1 MKSFLPSLVILCLLI
16 HWSIQFDCNDK
27 KSSISTSSPFYSS
40 FNIQNCYNC
49 IAKNGEK
56 KVNIP
61 ILNGRHCYIPSSS
74 SSSVQD
80 CNWYDEPVEEGINQY
95 EDAYCGTEIE
105 ACNAKIPSTK
115 DYNTCIYTQVEAP
128 YKCCYIGNGKTN
140 RCMALDVH
148 DKKIFKET
156 LYHIRVFDGD
166 YQGDYEIE
174 CSSSY
179 LKLTSLFLLAFFFF
193 F

>member
-1 MKSFLPSLVILCLLI
+1 MKSFLLYLVVLGLLI
-16 HWSIQFDCNDK
+16 HFSIQFDCNDK
-27 KSSISTSSPFYSS
+27 SKNVSTTSSFDT
-40 FNIQNCYNC
+40 QRCYNC
-49 IAKNGEK
+49 MAENGEK

-61 ILNGRHCYIPSSS
+61 ILNGRKCYTPSFG
-74 SSSVQD
+74 
-80 CNWYDEPVEEGINQY
+80 CIWEDEPVEEIINQY

-115 DYNTCIYTQVEAP
+115 DYNTCIYTQVETP
-128 YKCCYIGNGKTN
+128 YKCCYIGNGKKN
-140 RCMALDVH
+140 RCMALDLH

-156 LYHIRVFDGD
+156 LYHIRVFDED

-179 LKLTSLFLLAFFFF
+179 LKFTSLFLLAFFFSF
-193 F
+193 K

>member
-1 MKSFLPSLVILCLLI
+1 MKSFLLYLVVLGLLI
-16 HWSIQFDCNDK
+16 HFSIQFDCNDK
-27 KSSISTSSPFYSS
+27 SKNVSGTSDFDT
-40 FNIQNCYNC
+40 QRCYNC
-49 IAKNGEK
+49 MAESGEK

-61 ILNGRHCYIPSSS
+61 ILNGRKCYIPSLGRY
-74 SSSVQD
+74 D
-80 CNWYDEPVEEGINQY
+80 CGWYDEPVEEVINQY

-115 DYNTCIYTQVEAP
+115 DYNTCIYTQVETP
-128 YKCCYIGNGKTN
+128 YKCCYIGNGKKN

-156 LYHIRVFDGD
+156 LYHIRVFDED

-179 LKLTSLFLLAFFFF
+179 LKFTSLFLLAFFFF

>member
-16 HWSIQFDCNDK
+16 HCSIQFDCNDK
-27 KSSISTSSPFYSS
+27 YKNLSSLS
-40 FNIQNCYNC
+40 FNIQKCYNC

-56 KVNIP
+56 TVNIP
-61 ILNGRHCYIPSSS
+61 ILNGRHCYIPSLG
-74 SSSVQD
+74 QYD
-80 CNWYDEPVEEGINQY
+80 CDWKDEPVEDVINQDK
-95 EDAYCGTEIE
+95 DAYCGTEIE

-128 YKCCYIGNGKTN
+128 YKCCYIGNGKNN

-179 LKLTSLFLLAFFFF
+179 LKFTSLFLLAFFFF

>member
-16 HWSIQFDCNDK
+16 HCSIQFDCNDK
-27 KSSISTSSPFYSS
+27 YKSLSNPSI
-40 FNIQNCYNC
+40 IQSCYNC
-49 IAKNGEK
+49 MANNGEK

-61 ILNGRHCYIPSSS
+61 ILNGRHCYIPSLG
-74 SSSVQD
+74 QYK
-80 CNWYDEPVEEGINQY
+80 CKWYDEPVEEGINQY

-105 ACNAKIPSTK
+105 ACNEKTPSTK